1 MHINIL
7 TDMQNKNT
15 IHYNDVVGI
24 VKLSLKRRG
33 LQLQL
38 VVMET
43 CFGVVRCLWQSGS

>member
-1 MHINIL
+1 
-7 TDMQNKNT
+7 MQNKNT

-43 CFGVVRCLWQSGS
+43 CFGVVVCGKVVLSSKWRQK